1 MPNTPVLRFTERRLL
16 RAFETGRIV
25 PFLVLS
31 ITMLAVGSGVL
42 MWLVDREDF
51 PTLGLALWWAT
62 STVTTVGYG
71 DVVPV
76 EPAGRF
82 VATGLMIV
90 GYASLSLL
98 TGIVA
103 SLLVQRRLP
112 TQDDSSLARVEE
124 RLGEV
129 ERLLRSKLDSP

>member
-1 MPNTPVLRFTERRLL
+1 MPRSPVLRFTERRIQ

-25 PFLVLS
+25 PFLLLS
-31 ITMLAVGSGVL
+31 IATLVFGFGVL

-51 PTLGLALWWAT
+51 PTLGVALWWAV

-76 EPAGRF
+76 QPTGRF

-103 SLLVQRRLP
+103 SLLVQRRAHE
-112 TQDDSSLARVEE
+112 DSSFARVEE
-124 RLGEV
+124 RLAEV

>member
-1 MPNTPVLRFTERRLL
+1 MGFGERRLE
-16 RAFETGRIV
+16 RAIETGRIL
-25 PFLVLS
+25 PFLVLA
-31 ITMLAVGSGVL
+31 IATLAVCAGVL
-42 MWLVDREDF
+42 MWLIDREDF
-51 PTLGLALWWAT
+51 PSLGVALWWAA

-76 EPAGRF
+76 QPGGRL
-82 VATGLMIV
+82 VAAGLMIV

-103 SLLVQRRLP
+103 SMLVQRRVAA
-112 TQDDSSLARVEE
+112 QEESSFDRVEQ
-124 RLGEV
+124 RLAEV

>member
-1 MPNTPVLRFTERRLL
+1 MPKTPVLRFTERRLL

-31 ITMLAVGSGVL
+31 ITLLAIGSGVL

-76 EPAGRF
+76 QPAGRF

-103 SLLVQRRLP
+103 SLLVQRRLSAGE
-112 TQDDSSLARVEE
+112 DSALVRVEE
-124 RLGEV
+124 RLAEV

>member
-1 MPNTPVLRFTERRLL
+1 MPRTPVLRFGERRIE
-16 RAFETGRIV
+16 RALQTGRIV
-25 PFLVLS
+25 PFLLLTIATLVV
-31 ITMLAVGSGVL
+31 AFGVL

-51 PTLGLALWWAT
+51 PTLGVALWWAT

-76 EPAGRF
+76 QPGGRL
-82 VATGLMIV
+82 VATGLMII

-103 SLLVQRRLP
+103 SMLVQRRVAA
-112 TQDDSSLARVEE
+112 QEDSSFARVEE
-124 RLGEV
+124 RLAEV
-129 ERLLRSKLDSP
+129 ERLLRSKLDSL